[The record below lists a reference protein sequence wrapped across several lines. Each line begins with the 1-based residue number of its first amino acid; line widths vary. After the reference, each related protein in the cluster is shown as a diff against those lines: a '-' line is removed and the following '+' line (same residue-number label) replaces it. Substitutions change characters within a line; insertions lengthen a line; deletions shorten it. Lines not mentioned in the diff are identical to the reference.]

1 MNKNKIFIFA
11 VLFLANSLLTHA
23 SNNNEDEIR
32 KTNIPNS
39 QQTQPK
45 NGGNQKVGQ
54 NNVDVGDV
62 NFDGKFGAGNNKKNK
77 NKNKGGGK
85 KNQ

>member
-1 MNKNKIFIFA
+1 MYDSSLVLWAFKI
-11 VLFLANSLLTHA
+11 LANSLLTHA